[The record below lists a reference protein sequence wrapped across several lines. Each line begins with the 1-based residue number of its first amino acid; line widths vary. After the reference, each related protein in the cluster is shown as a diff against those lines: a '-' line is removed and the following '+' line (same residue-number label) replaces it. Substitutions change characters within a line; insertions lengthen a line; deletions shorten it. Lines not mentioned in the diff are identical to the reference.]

1 MNEKLLKAREV
12 KELFGI
18 SDSTLANWLK
28 TGVIKAVKVANRYYF
43 KPIDVRA
50 LLDGQRDEVIEN
62 G

>member
-1 MNEKLLKAREV
+1 MNEKLLRAREV

-28 TGVIKAVKVANRYYF
+28 TGVIKAAKVANRYYF
-43 KPIDVRA
+43 KPADVRA
-50 LLDGQRDEVIEN
+50 LLDGQRDEVVEN